1 MWEPISIGFVSGLRT
16 ALGPTL
22 ASERVTHTQPRA
34 LDDSPLRFMADP
46 KAATAMKVMVAGEM
60 IADKLP
66 WTPDRIHPV
75 VLTGRAA
82 SGALAG
88 ATIHSARG
96 RSPIAGAIM
105 GALAA
110 VAGAYVGYTLRMA
123 MIRRAGAPNSLAGV
137 VEDVA
142 TLALG
147 RTLINRNGH

>member
-1 MWEPISIGFVSGLRT
+1 MLEPIGIGFVSGLRS

-22 ASERVTHTQPRA
+22 VSNRVAHTHPRA
-34 LDDSPLRFMADP
+34 LRNSPLNFMADP

-60 IADKLP
+60 VADKLP
-66 WTPDRIHPV
+66 WAPDRIHPV

-88 ATIHSARG
+88 ATIHTARG
-96 RSPIAGAIM
+96 RSPITGAIM

-123 MIRRAGAPNSLAGV
+123 MTRRAGAPNSVAGV
-137 VEDVA
+137 IEDVA
-142 TLALG
+142 SLALG
-147 RTLINRNGH
+147 NALINRNGH